1 MQNRISVI
9 DGDQDRPY
17 DDRVEK
23 PPPQHRRLEGHPQPV
38 SHTETNPDPRRLVSA
53 SLERL
58 VARGDAPESSWNF
71 TVPSQIRR
79 MIWNDAARRL
89 SATLG

>member
-17 DDRVEK
+17 EDGVEE
-23 PPPQHRRLEGHPQPV
+23 PPPQHRRLERHPQPV
-38 SHTETNPDPRRLVSA
+38 SHTEANPETRRLVSA

-58 VARGDAPESSWNF
+58 VARF
-71 TVPSQIRR
+71 HRR
-79 MIWNDAARRL
+79 TTKPRTRA
-89 SATLG
+89 